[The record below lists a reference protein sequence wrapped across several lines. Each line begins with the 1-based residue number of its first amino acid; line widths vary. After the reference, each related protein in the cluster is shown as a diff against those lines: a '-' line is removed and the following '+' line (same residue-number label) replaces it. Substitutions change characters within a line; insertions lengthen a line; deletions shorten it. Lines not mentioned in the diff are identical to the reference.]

1 LTEKSE
7 PEELTHAQISPELL
21 GAAAGIALGLA
32 ITLPYL
38 VNIEACAQEPAAK
51 AKELDRF
58 ITALE
63 RIHAGYGDQL
73 DQSQLIDAA
82 IKGMVGVLDAQSS
95 YISWPLFRDMQI
107 SFRHLVGLGVEFI
120 AEKGHFKVIAPID
133 GSPAAKA
140 GLKTNDIITQVDGV
154 SVEGFTPDQ
163 LVLDKLIGPVDSRV
177 RLTLLHEGQDKPVER
192 MLVREM
198 TFKTVRSRQ
207 VGGDIGYLRIPLM
220 NEWTMPALEKAISE
234 LSSQIPA
241 DKLKG
246 YVLDLRNT
254 PHGGRFAAVSIAD
267 AFLEEGEIVSVKG
280 ANPEQINHFNASPGD
295 IINGKP
301 LVVLINRGTAAG
313 AEIVAGALQDHK
325 RATVMGTRSFGKGSE
340 QTIIWLGERSG
351 AIRLTTGRYFT
362 PAGRAFDGK
371 GILPDIEVPEVP
383 AGQDNDKALAL
394 AFELL
399 RGITAPHEK
408 G

>member
-1 LTEKSE
+1 MRKSL
-7 PEELTHAQISPELL
+7 PSLL
-21 GAAAGIALGLA
+21 GAAAGIALGWLA

-38 VNIEACAQEPAAK
+38 VNIEAGAQEPSAK

-63 RIHAGYGDQL
+63 RIQAGYVDQL

-82 IKGMVGVLDAQSS
+82 IKGMVGMLDAQSS

-120 AEKGHFKVIAPID
+120 AEKGHFRVIAPID
-133 GSPAAKA
+133 GSPAARA

-154 SVEGFTPDQ
+154 SVKGFTPDQ
-163 LVLDKLIGPVDSRV
+163 LVLDKLIGPGGSQV
-177 RLTLLHEGQDKPVER
+177 RLTILRQGQDQPVELT
-192 MLVREM
+192 LVREM
-198 TFKTVRSRQ
+198 TPLRGMRSRQ
-207 VGGDIGYLRIPLM
+207 EGGDIGYLRIPLM
-220 NEWTMPALEKAISE
+220 NEWTMPALEKAIGE

-254 PHGGRFAAVSIAD
+254 PQGARFAAVAMAD
-267 AFLEEGEIVSVKG
+267 AFLEEGEIVSVRG
-280 ANPEQINHFNASPGD
+280 PNPEQIKHFNASPGD

-301 LVVLINRGTAAG
+301 LVVLINGGTASG

-325 RATVMGTRSFGKGSE
+325 RATVIGARSFGKGSE
-340 QTIIWLGERSG
+340 QTIIPLGGRSG
-351 AIRLTTGRYFT
+351 ALRLTTGRYFT
-362 PAGRAFDGK
+362 PAGRTFDGK
-371 GILPDIEVPEVP
+371 GILPDIEVP
-383 AGQDNDKALAL
+383 AGQDNDKALTLAL
-394 AFELL
+394 ELL